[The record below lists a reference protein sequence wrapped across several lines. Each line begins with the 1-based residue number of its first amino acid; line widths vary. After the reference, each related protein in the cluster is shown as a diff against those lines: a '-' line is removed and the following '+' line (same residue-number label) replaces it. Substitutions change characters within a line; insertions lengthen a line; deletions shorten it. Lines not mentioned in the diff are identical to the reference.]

1 MKKIYLAGPDV
12 FLPNA
17 LEIGT
22 KKKEM
27 CLKYGF
33 IGMFPFDNEVDFKKY
48 KSIEEAGLDISRLN
62 EEMILKADI
71 VIANITPFRGVNA
84 DVGTI
89 YEIGYACANKKIVVA
104 YTNVS
109 LSHYERIA
117 QTNFTTDLVDSTG
130 MAIENFNL
138 VENLMIDGGIK
149 SSGGFIVKG
158 DVAITERY
166 TKLKYFEECLIR
178 LEKLEI

>member
-1 MKKIYLAGPDV
+1 MKRIYLAGPDV

-17 LEIGT
+17 IEMGQ
-22 KKKEM
+22 KKKEL
-27 CLKYGF
+27 CTKYGF
-33 IGMFPFDNEVDFKKY
+33 IGMFPFDNEVDFKNF
-48 KSIEEAGLDISRLN
+48 KSIEEAGIEISKLN
-62 EEMILKADI
+62 EGMILKADI

-84 DVGTI
+84 DVGTV
-89 YEIGYACANKKIVVA
+89 YEIGFGCANKKIVIA

-117 QTNFTTDLVDSTG
+117 HTNFTTDLVDSTG

-138 VENLMIDGGIK
+138 IENLMIDGGIK

-158 DVAITERY
+158 DVAIIERSQ
-166 TKLKYFEECLIR
+166 T
-178 LEKLEI
+178 